1 MRKIRTA
8 VAGLSIGAA
17 LAFTGLAGTA
27 QAGPAADQG
36 VRATFDGRGINL
48 ADGWQ
53 GARACAVFAE
63 DDVRCYDTTE
73 AADRASGYDRA
84 TDPLAARAEERGA
97 RAIPACANGWV
108 CLYQYTDGGG
118 RRLIF
123 SDEYWDNLGNY
134 GFDNKTSSWRNNQNR
149 GDSAS
154 LAQFND
160 GGGTRVSLT
169 APAYASSL
177 GAFDNKASS
186 VHG

>member
-8 VAGLSIGAA
+8 VAGLTIGAA

-27 QAGPAADQG
+27 QAGPTADQG
-36 VRATFDGRGINL
+36 VRATFENRSIDL
-48 ADGWQ
+48 AGGWQ
-53 GARACAVFAE
+53 GAEACAVFAQ
-63 DDVRCYDTTE
+63 DDIRCYGTTE

-84 TDPLAARAEERGA
+84 ADPLAARADERGA

-108 CLYQYTDGGG
+108 CLYEHTNGGG

-123 SDEYWDNLGNY
+123 NDEYWHNLDNH
-134 GFDNKTSSWRNNQNR
+134 GFNDQTSSWRNNQSG

-154 LAQFND
+154 LAQHTD
-160 GGGTRVSLT
+160 ASGTRVTLS
-169 APAYASSL
+169 ANSYASSL
-177 GAFDNKASS
+177 GSFDNKASA